1 MQPTQVPLLSKLK
14 SYWELPRDFFSVK
27 EQVMKPMAIPTFQ
40 PRLKVL
46 SREQG
51 LAIHTAALEILEKTG
66 FKMEHPGALELLA
79 DAGCEVSN
87 GDWVKL
93 PSYLVEES
101 LRSAPSQIALYD
113 QQGNET
119 MPLVNGNHFYG
130 TGSDAT
136 FTLDLETG
144 QRRRTV
150 LNDAAN
156 FAKLVD
162 GLENISFAMSMANPE
177 DAPIEDIY
185 VYVFAEMVKNTNKPL
200 VFIADSG
207 RDIAKIYEIAC
218 LVAGGE
224 EELQKKPFLL
234 NYSEAISPLRFPQNV
249 MERLIFCAEKRIP
262 VCFPSGSNAG
272 GGAPVTLAGAMALGI
287 AENLGGLVVHQ
298 LVGKGSPF
306 LFGPNV
312 SVLDMKS
319 TVVSYGCPEWSLTQA
334 ALADMRD
341 EIYGLPI
348 WAYAGASD
356 AKVMDA
362 QAGAEAMFSIIT
374 AMLSRS
380 NLIHDVGFLEYG
392 STSSLE
398 MVTLANELVAMSR
411 FFIEG
416 IPVNEETLA
425 LEAIERVASGGPG
438 SIFLM
443 DDHTFEH
450 FMQAQFLPKL
460 LDRSRYDSW
469 VEAGA
474 MDLYKRCNIEAKRI
488 LSEHQ
493 VEPKPDEVLKDI
505 DRILEGR

>member
-1 MQPTQVPLLSKLK
+1 
-14 SYWELPRDFFSVK
+14 
-27 EQVMKPMAIPTFQ
+27 MKPLQISTFQ

-46 SREQG
+46 NRDQA

-66 FKMEHPGALELLA
+66 LKMEHPGALKMLA
-79 DAGCEVSN
+79 DAGCEIVN

-93 PSYLVEES
+93 PAYLVEEA
-101 LRSAPSQIALYD
+101 LESAPRQIALYD
-113 QQGNET
+113 QQGNKT
-119 MPLVNGNHFYG
+119 MPLVDGNPFYG

-136 FTLDLETG
+136 FTLDLESG

-150 LNDAAN
+150 LSDVAN

-162 GLENISFAMSMANPE
+162 GLDNMAFAMSMANPE
-177 DAPIEDIY
+177 DVPVADIY
-185 VYVFAEMVKNTNKPL
+185 VYVFGEMVKNTNKPI

-207 RDIAKIYEIAC
+207 RDIAQIYQIAC
-218 LVAGGE
+218 QVAGGE
-224 EELQKKPFLL
+224 QKLQGKPFLL
-234 NYSEAISPLRFPQNV
+234 NYSEAISPLRFPENV
-249 MERLIFCAEKRIP
+249 MEKLIFCAEKRIP
-262 VCFPSGSNAG
+262 ICLPSGSNAG

-287 AENLGGLVVHQ
+287 AENLAGLVVHQ
-298 LVGKGSPF
+298 LAGKGAPF

-319 TVVSYGCPEWSLTQA
+319 TVVCYGAPEWSLTQA

-348 WAYAGASD
+348 WAFAGASD

-374 AMLSRS
+374 AMLSRA

-392 STSSLE
+392 NTSSLE
-398 MVTLANELVAMSR
+398 MVTMADELVAMSR
-411 FFIEG
+411 FFVGG
-416 IPVNEETLA
+416 IAVNEETLA
-425 LEAIERVASGGPG
+425 LEVIERVTSGGPG

-450 FMQAQFLPKL
+450 FMAAQFLPRL
-460 LDRSRYDSW
+460 LDRARYDSW
-469 VEAGA
+469 RQAGE
-474 MDLYKRCNIEAKRI
+474 MDFYQRCNIEAKRI

-493 VEPKPDEVLKDI
+493 VEPKPDEVLKAI
-505 DRILEGR
+505 DEILRRG

>member
-1 MQPTQVPLLSKLK
+1 
-14 SYWELPRDFFSVK
+14 
-27 EQVMKPMAIPTFQ
+27 MKPTEIPTFQ
-40 PRLKVL
+40 PRLRVL
-46 SREQG
+46 NREQA
-51 LAIHTAALEILEKTG
+51 LAIHAAALEILEKIG
-66 FKMEHPGALELLA
+66 FKMEHPGARQMLVN
-79 DAGCEVSN
+79 AGGKVSN
-87 GDWVKL
+87 DDWVKL
-93 PSYLVEES
+93 SAHLVEEA
-101 LRSAPSQIALYD
+101 LKSAPKQIDLYD
-113 QQGNET
+113 QKGNKV
-119 MPLVNGNHFYG
+119 MPLVNGNYFYG

-144 QRRRTV
+144 QRRRVV
-150 LNDAAN
+150 LKDAAN

-162 GLENISFAMSMANPE
+162 GLENMAFAMSMANPE
-177 DAPIEDIY
+177 DVPVEDIY
-185 VYVFAEMVKNTNKPL
+185 VYVFAEMVKNTSKPI

-207 RDIAKIYEIAC
+207 RDIAKIYKIAC
-218 LVAGGE
+218 QVVGGE
-224 EELQKKPFLL
+224 EELQKKPFVL
-234 NYSEAISPLRFPQNV
+234 NYSEAISPLRFPENV
-249 MERLIFCAEKRIP
+249 MEKLIFCAEKRIP
-262 VCFPSGSNAG
+262 ICLPSGSNAG

-287 AENLGGLVVHQ
+287 AENLVGLVVHQ
-298 LVGKGSPF
+298 LAGKGAPF

-319 TVVSYGCPEWSLTQA
+319 AVVSYGCPEWSLTQA

-348 WAYAGASD
+348 WAFAGASD
-356 AKVMDA
+356 AKVMDV

-398 MVTLANELVAMSR
+398 MVTMADELVAMSR
-411 FFIEG
+411 FFVGG

-425 LEAIERVASGGPG
+425 LEAVERVAGGGPG

-450 FMQAQFLPKL
+450 FMQAQFLPQL
-460 LDRSRYDSW
+460 LDRARYDSW
-469 VEAGA
+469 KEAGA
-474 MDLYKRCNIEAKRI
+474 IDLYKRCNIEAKRV

-493 VEPKPDEVLKDI
+493 VEPKPDKVLKAI
-505 DRILEGR
+505 KQILEGRQ

>member
-1 MQPTQVPLLSKLK
+1 
-14 SYWELPRDFFSVK
+14 
-27 EQVMKPMAIPTFQ
+27 MKPLDIPTFQ

-46 SREQG
+46 NREQA
-51 LAIHTAALEILEKTG
+51 LVIHAAALEILEKTG
-66 FKMEHPGALELLA
+66 FKMEHSGALEMLS
-79 DAGCEVSN
+79 DAGCRVSD
-87 GDWVKL
+87 GDWVRL
-93 PSYLVEES
+93 PAYLAEEALS
-101 LRSAPSQIALYD
+101 SAPRQIALYD
-113 QQGNET
+113 QQGNKT
-119 MPLVNGNHFYG
+119 MPLRDGNSFYG

-136 FTLDLETG
+136 FTLDMETG

-150 LNDAAN
+150 LRDAAN
-156 FAKLVD
+156 FARLVD
-162 GLENISFAMSMANPE
+162 GLENIAFAMSMANPE
-177 DAPIEDIY
+177 DVPVEDIY
-185 VYVFAEMVKNTNKPL
+185 VRVFAEMIRNTNKPV

-207 RDIAKIYEIAC
+207 KDIARIYEIAC

-224 EELQKKPFLL
+224 AEFQRKPFIL
-234 NYSEAISPLRFPQNV
+234 NYSEPISPLRFPANV
-249 MERLIFCAEKRIP
+249 VEKLIFCAEKKIP
-262 VCFPSGSNAG
+262 ICFPSGTNAG
-272 GGAPVTLAGAMALGI
+272 GGAPVTLAGAMSLGI
-287 AENLGGLVVHQ
+287 AENLVGLVVHQ
-298 LVGKGSPF
+298 LAGKGSPF

-362 QAGAEAMFSIIT
+362 QAGAEAMFSIVT

-380 NLIHDVGFLEYG
+380 NLIHDVAFLEFG

-398 MVTLANELVAMSR
+398 MLTMANELIAMSR
-411 FFIEG
+411 FFTTG

-425 LEAIERVASGGPG
+425 LEAIERVAGGGPG
-438 SIFLM
+438 SMFLM

-450 FMQAQFLPKL
+450 FEQAQFLPKL

-469 VEAGA
+469 EEAGA

-488 LSEHQ
+488 LAEHQ
-493 VEPKPDEVLKDI
+493 VAPKSDEVLHEI
-505 DRILEGR
+505 ERILQG